1 METLCLNQ
9 QVIDM
14 WKKKEWRLKCFDF
27 SAWDKQ
33 KRGLKK
39 KKKTFFLAD
48 QVHDIGGPHWT
59 TFPPFLSKQLSNQIL
74 TSCGCFPD
82 KSTLTKNMFC
92 PAG

>member
-14 WKKKEWRLKCFDF
+14 WKKK
-27 SAWDKQ
+27 
-33 KRGLKK
+33 KK
-39 KKKTFFLAD
+39 NGDWNVLIFQHGISKNGVWKKNFFCLAD